1 MDTLQDSEEIFSPQS
16 IPFNDLVSQYIHMPG
31 FTYSITRF
39 LPWQMMIGPIIVLLL
54 SCGILVTTFLSTGMP
69 ITPGIDF
76 AGGTAV
82 TMFSA
87 DSEQQLRGSFSEYP
101 LLSIEEGINNGWY
114 LKFGPMSD
122 SQFRDFTN
130 QIDARYPDSKVDHIG
145 ETFGR
150 TLQQQ
155 AVYAV
160 IFSFLGMT
168 AVVFIAFRTLVP
180 AAAVILSA
188 FADIAMTAA
197 VMNIVGIPLS
207 LGTTAALLMLIGYSV
222 DSDILLTTRV
232 LKRKGK
238 VEERFSGAFQT
249 GLIMTTTT
257 MAAVAAMW
265 VGSVVGQIEIISQIS
280 AVLFIGLLV
289 DIANTWLTNAGILKW
304 YVDARGTK

>member
-1 MDTLQDSEEIFSPQS
+1 
-16 IPFNDLVSQYIHMPG
+16 MPG

-39 LPWQMMIGPIIVLLL
+39 PPWQMIIGPVAILII
-54 SCGILVTTFLSTGMP
+54 SCGILAATLLTTGMP
-69 ITPGIDF
+69 VTPGIDF

-82 TMFSA
+82 TLFSS
-87 DSEQQLRGSFSEYP
+87 DSEQQLRGYFSDYP
-101 LLSIEEGINNGWY
+101 LLSIEEGINHGWY
-114 LKFGPMSD
+114 LKFGPLSD
-122 SQFRDFTN
+122 AQFRDFTTH
-130 QIDARYPDSKVDHIG
+130 IEARYPDSKVDHIG
-145 ETFGR
+145 ETFGS

-155 AVYAV
+155 AVYAL
-160 IFSFLGMT
+160 IFSFAGMT

-238 VEERFSGAFQT
+238 IEERFSGAFHT
-249 GLIMTTTT
+249 GFIMTTTT
-257 MAAVAAMW
+257 LAAVAAMW
-265 VGSVVGQIEIISQIS
+265 VVSLVGQIEIITHIS
-280 AVLFIGLLV
+280 SVLFIGLFV
-289 DIANTWLTNAGILKW
+289 DIFNTWLTNAGILKW
-304 YVDARGTK
+304 YVDRKGSK